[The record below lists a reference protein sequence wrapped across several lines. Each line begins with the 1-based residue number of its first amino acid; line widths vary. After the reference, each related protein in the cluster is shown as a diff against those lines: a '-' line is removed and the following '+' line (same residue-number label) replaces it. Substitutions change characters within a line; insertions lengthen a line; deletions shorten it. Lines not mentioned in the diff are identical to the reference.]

1 MTYWVVMKYE
11 HGVVWYVS
19 DVDESGSPILTIE
32 REKAYKFYDFGY
44 AMTFFDKGYAVQKKY
59 G

>member
-1 MTYWVVMKYE
+1 MVHWVVMKYE
-11 HGVVWYVS
+11 NGVVWYVA
-19 DVDESGSPILTIE
+19 DVDESGAPILTIE
-32 REKAYKFYDFGY
+32 REKAYKFYDFGM